1 MSYVTRISLKSQSDL
16 RKAECFESNEETMKH
31 INKAKRKPCGPIEN
45 MSFDKTN
52 LLQEVKS
59 GNEGSTINY

>member
-1 MSYVTRISLKSQSDL
+1 
-16 RKAECFESNEETMKH
+16 MKH

-45 MSFDKTN
+45 MSFDNLLQENQSLTRKTN

>member
-1 MSYVTRISLKSQSDL
+1 
-16 RKAECFESNEETMKH
+16 MKH

-59 GNEGSTINY
+59 DNEDSTINYLKKPKKKKKKNLIKLARL